1 MIIEKLKELGYTM
14 NEIID
19 ILIMSEGKKSNLIRV
34 IDLLELKEELNKKEK
49 KNGK

>member
-1 MIIEKLKELGYTM
+1 MLKELGYTM

-19 ILIMSEGKKSNLIRV
+19 ILIMTESKRSNLIRV
-34 IDLLELKEELNKKEK
+34 IELLETKEELIKKEK